1 MPPNFVSR
9 FNILIEYPK
18 NLLKSQ
24 LIPLHSFDFKQSFTL
39 VSPPLDI
46 YIFISS
52 DLRLSP
58 SRDKKNELPV
68 FNSNVF
74 YICGYCIDVIQIYI
88 HIQSHHITSTV
99 LSKGSIDAIA
109 MVEIHSKSRWDD

>member
-52 DLRLSP
+52 DLHISP

-68 FNSNVF
+68 SISNLY

-88 HIQSHHITSTV
+88 HSQSHHITSTV
-99 LSKGSIDAIA
+99 LSRGSIDAID
-109 MVEIHSKSRWDD
+109 MVEIHSKSRCDD

>member
-1 MPPNFVSR
+1 MPPDFVLKFNF
-9 FNILIEYPK
+9 LIEYPK